1 MDLALR
7 IVPVSANF
15 QSFISMAEAG
25 GQCYMA
31 SSVMTSQELASY
43 FKPSL
48 CIFDLKATNKR
59 DALAE
64 MVEAVCA
71 DRDIRDRGLI
81 LEMLLNRESLGS
93 TAIGKG
99 VAFPHGRTLAV
110 RELYIVFARSAAG
123 LDFDSVDRKPT
134 HVIFLIIAPP
144 QDRDNLYL
152 QVLGRVVDLIKD
164 DASRERIAAARGFDE
179 LKVIIEG
186 QGL

>member
-1 MDLALR
+1 
-7 IVPVSANF
+7 
-15 QSFISMAEAG
+15 
-25 GQCYMA
+25 
-31 SSVMTSQELASY
+31 MTSHELASY

-48 CIFDLKATNKR
+48 CIFDLKASNKR
-59 DALAE
+59 EALGE

-110 RELYIVFARSAAG
+110 RDLSIVFARSAAG
-123 LDFDSVDRKPT
+123 TISIRRQPT
-134 HVIFLIIAPP
+134 HVFFLIIAP
-144 QDRDNLYL
+144 RRIGTTFTSGSAAL
-152 QVLGRVVDLIKD
+152 DLIKD
-164 DASRERIAAARGFDE
+164 DARAIASPRAGRR

>member
-1 MDLALR
+1 MEPSL
-7 IVPVSANF
+7 
-15 QSFISMAEAG
+15 
-25 GQCYMA
+25 
-31 SSVMTSQELASY
+31 MTSQELASY
-43 FKPSL
+43 FKPTL
-48 CIFDLKATNKR
+48 CIFDLKAGTKR

-71 DRDIRDRGLI
+71 DRDIRDRSLI

-99 VAFPHGRTLAV
+99 VAFPHGRTLAE
-110 RELYIVFARSAAG
+110 RDLSIVFARSAAG
-123 LDFDSVDRKPT
+123 IDFDSVDKKPT
-134 HVIFLIIAPP
+134 HVFFLIIAPP

-164 DASRERIAAARGFDE
+164 DASRGRIATAKSFEE
-179 LKVIIEG
+179 LKDIIEG

>member
-1 MDLALR
+1 
-7 IVPVSANF
+7 
-15 QSFISMAEAG
+15 
-25 GQCYMA
+25 MA

-43 FKPSL
+43 FRESL
-48 CIFDLKATNKR
+48 CIFDLKATSKR

-81 LEMLLNRESLGS
+81 LEMLINRESLGS

-110 RELYIVFARSAAG
+110 RDLSIVFARSAAG
-123 LDFDSVDRKPT
+123 IDFDSVDKKPT
-134 HVIFLIIAPP
+134 HVFFLIIAPP
-144 QDRDNLYL
+144 QDRDNVYL

-164 DASRERIAAARGFDE
+164 DTSRERIAGATNFDQ

>member
-1 MDLALR
+1 
-7 IVPVSANF
+7 
-15 QSFISMAEAG
+15 
-25 GQCYMA
+25 MA
-31 SSVMTSQELASY
+31 SPVMTSQELASY

-99 VAFPHGRTLAV
+99 VAFPHGRSLAV
-110 RELYIVFARSAAG
+110 RELYIVFARSTAG
-123 LDFDSVDRKPT
+123 IDFDSVDRKPT
-134 HVIFLIIAPP
+134 HVFFLIIAPP
-144 QDRDNLYL
+144 QDRDNVYL

-164 DASRERIAAARGFDE
+164 DASRDRVASATNFGE

>member
-1 MDLALR
+1 
-7 IVPVSANF
+7 
-15 QSFISMAEAG
+15 
-25 GQCYMA
+25 
-31 SSVMTSQELASY
+31 MTAQELATY

-48 CIFDLKATNKR
+48 CIFDLKAGNKR

-64 MVEAVCA
+64 MVEAVCS

-81 LEMLLNRESLGS
+81 LEMLVNRESLGS

-110 RELYIVFARSAAG
+110 RELSIVFARSAAG
-123 LDFDSVDRKPT
+123 IDFDSTDKKPT
-134 HVIFLIIAPP
+134 HVFFLIIAPP

-164 DASRERIAAARGFDE
+164 DASRDRIATAQSFDQ
-179 LKVIIEG
+179 LKDIIEG